1 MHLVLGAGIVD
12 VSEVYQNVWIESF
25 DLLKQVNGILCAGTP
40 VAEKRDFGVGGNG
53 GGKDVVQSLAVRDR
67 ASTQFEKVHVL
78 VDALGPERVTHVE
91 IEHILENLDLIVGS
105 ENLGLGDLE
114 PQRRTALDRVEP
126 AHLGCQRAAES
137 FRRRCCFGRRE
148 NASGIRLC
156 DISSRS

>member
-1 MHLVLGAGIVD
+1 APASTRRTPNRKRPGTALASRPGCRNSRRPRG
-12 VSEVYQNVWIESF
+12 VSECLIESF

-91 IEHILENLDLIVGS
+91 
-105 ENLGLGDLE
+105 
-114 PQRRTALDRVEP
+114 
-126 AHLGCQRAAES
+126 
-137 FRRRCCFGRRE
+137 
-148 NASGIRLC
+148 
-156 DISSRS
+156 